1 MSISKVT
8 SYPTLDLSDYYILG
22 KNIKGYFE
30 NNGHS
35 MQFNPDED
43 QKFTISGGP
52 LDGEYQFAQLHFH
65 WGSDS
70 GKGSEHTVDG
80 SSFPLEMHMVHTN
93 TKYNGTEWKNHK
105 DGLAVIGIFAD
116 IGHRNSRFLKV
127 HISYLKKD
135 DENS

>member
-1 MSISKVT
+1 
-8 SYPTLDLSDYYILG
+8 
-22 KNIKGYFE
+22 
-30 NNGHS
+30 

-65 WGSDS
+65 WGSDN

-93 TKYNGTEWKNHK
+93 TKYNGTDWKKHK

-116 IGHRNSRFLKV
+116 IGHLNSRFLKV
-127 HISYLKKD
+127 YSFKKK
-135 DENS
+135 S